1 MQRDRKDRR
10 GAKPVIIN
18 GSVAV
23 QIADILTRR
32 IIDQSVVVG
41 DFLPT
46 EELLCEEFGVG
57 RSSIREAI
65 KTLESRGLVRK
76 RQGRGAVVVDES
88 IEATSRMLKLSL
100 DYKKSS
106 LRDVVQFRET
116 METKLAELAA
126 LCATPD
132 DIEQMQRYLDLM
144 KFEPYKPK
152 RFAEYDYSFHEAIAK
167 ASKNSVAVLILQA
180 LRPILYDQISYTLK
194 NDFNPE
200 LVNHLHEEIF
210 TAICNR
216 QPITASK
223 LMMKHIEETHRIVSA
238 TN

>member
-106 LRDVVQFRET
+106 L
-116 METKLAELAA
+116 
-126 LCATPD
+126 
-132 DIEQMQRYLDLM
+132 
-144 KFEPYKPK
+144 
-152 RFAEYDYSFHEAIAK
+152 
-167 ASKNSVAVLILQA
+167 
-180 LRPILYDQISYTLK
+180 
-194 NDFNPE
+194 
-200 LVNHLHEEIF
+200 
-210 TAICNR
+210 
-216 QPITASK
+216 
-223 LMMKHIEETHRIVSA
+223 
-238 TN
+238 